1 MRKLIIALMVLI
13 IVVAALLG
21 LALYNLDSLLVSY
34 KDRIVAA
41 AERRTGR
48 KVAYDRIN
56 VKLRGGIGV
65 RIRELSVS
73 EDPAFGSG
81 HFLRAADVQVNLR
94 IHPLRRRLSVT
105 RVALQRPVLQVIRNE
120 RGVYNFRGLGARL
133 ASDRVPG
140 AARTSGPFAVSEA
153 AAQQPSQED
162 VSGFGGRLAVSH
174 IQVSEGTLHYRDER
188 GRRQIALRELDLE
201 LADLSLERP
210 FKATLATALLEDRQN
225 VRFDGVVG
233 PVGRAPKA
241 VPVDGTVD
249 IDTLSWDALRE
260 VLPEMAAA
268 WPETL
273 GLAGTLQ
280 AQGLAL
286 KGTPR
291 DMAVT
296 GALDLT
302 HSGLKYGDGIHKP
315 PGMTLR
321 LEVDARATPE
331 DIAVKR
337 LDATLD
343 KLNVRGDGDIG
354 LGSPATID
362 FSLDITDA
370 ELQGWDRW
378 APLLADYK
386 LSGRAE
392 GNLEV
397 TGALGG
403 GAAPRIH
410 GALKLQD
417 AAVKVPALEESLEA
431 VSAAVEFSN
440 HGVTLRQ
447 LSFRMG
453 ETSLAGTATLESFI
467 PFTLNYRLASPSLRL
482 TDLRLQPQD
491 GVLEGARGSG
501 RLTWDASL
509 SFEGSLASD
518 KGNLLGLEFTG
529 LTAAFDVTEERL
541 AVGSF
546 QLKTLGGSLDASGG
560 IELRGASPRFDV
572 AARMRDIDIRQYLAG
587 VEGIP
592 EVTGTL
598 NADLAVTGRGRTWDA
613 IKPTLA
619 GKGTAAVA
627 EGRILDANLA
637 EQALQGM
644 TGISGLT
651 SLFSAR
657 LKDKYPKVFKKETTT
672 FEQLDSEVRAKGG
685 RVVVERITLKATDYD
700 IAGKGWIG
708 LDGVTELDGML
719 TLSEDLSADLLPGSR
734 LTPITNHKDQI
745 EVPFDVR
752 GTLPDVTLRPRLRLI
767 ENVLEKTV
775 GRGVKGI
782 LDLIPGAGARR
793 GEQDREKREEK
804 TQEPAN
810 EEDPV
815 QKLIEKALKLFGDG
829 ER

>member
-1 MRKLIIALMVLI
+1 MRKLVIALMVLI

-21 LALYNLDSLLVSY
+21 WALYNLDPLIASY

-48 KVAYDRIN
+48 KVGYDRID

-65 RIRELSVS
+65 RIRKLSIS

-94 IHPLRRRLSVT
+94 IHPLRRQVSVT
-105 RVALQRPVLQVIRNE
+105 RVVLQQPAIQVIRNE
-120 RGVYNFRGLGARL
+120 RGVYNFTGLGARL
-133 ASDRVPG
+133 IADRVP
-140 AARTSGPFAVSEA
+140 AARTTHPFAAGKAE
-153 AAQQPSQED
+153 AQQPSSERF
-162 VSGFGGRLAVSH
+162 SGFGGDLAVSR
-174 IQVSEGTLHYRDER
+174 IEVLGGILDYRDER
-188 GRRQIALRELDLE
+188 DRRQIGLRELDLKVD
-201 LADLSLERP
+201 DLSLDRP
-210 FKATLATALLEDRQN
+210 FKAALATAFLEDRQN
-225 VRFDGVVG
+225 VRFDGLVG
-233 PVGRAPKA
+233 PLGPGPAALR
-241 VPVDGTVD
+241 VDGTAD
-249 IDTLSWDALRE
+249 IDTLSWEALRA
-260 VLPEMAAA
+260 VFPDMFAT

-273 GLAGTLQ
+273 ELAGALQ
-280 AQGLAL
+280 TQGLAL
-286 KGTPR
+286 KGSPKDLT
-291 DMAVT
+291 VT
-296 GALDLT
+296 GTLDLT
-302 HSGLKYGDGIHKP
+302 RSALQYADAIHKP
-315 PGMTLR
+315 PGMAMR
-321 LEVDARATPE
+321 LEVDARATGE
-331 DIAVKR
+331 SIAVKR

-343 KLNVRGDGDIG
+343 SLNVKGDGEVG
-354 LGSPATID
+354 LGSPATVD
-362 FSLDITDA
+362 LSLEMTGV

-378 APLLADYK
+378 APRLADYK

-392 GNLEV
+392 GNAEV

-403 GAAPRIH
+403 GAVPRIH

-453 ETSLAGTATLESFI
+453 ETRLAGTATLESFI

-482 TDLRLQPQD
+482 TDLRLQPRD

-509 SFEGSLASD
+509 SFEGTLASD
-518 KGNLLGLEFTG
+518 KGNLLGLDFTG

-560 IELRGASPRFDV
+560 IGLRGASPRFDV

-592 EVTGTL
+592 EVAGTL

-619 GKGTAAVA
+619 GKGTAAVV
-627 EGRILDANLA
+627 EGRVLDANLA

-644 TGISGLT
+644 IGISGLT

-657 LKDKYPKVFKKETTT
+657 LKDKYPKVFKKETTI

-700 IAGKGWIG
+700 IAGKGWIS

-734 LTPITNHKDQI
+734 LTPITNHKDEI

-767 ENVLEKTV
+767 ESVLEKTV
-775 GRGVKGI
+775 GRGVKGV
-782 LDLIPGAGARR
+782 LDLIPGARR
-793 GEQDREKREEK
+793 GEHDREKREEK

-815 QKLIEKALKLFGDG
+815 QKLIERALKLFGGDQ
-829 ER
+829 R